1 MEGWPWRR
9 REGHGR
15 RWGERKT
22 GRTFWLVMRG
32 WDKGE
37 EEGERE
43 RDEGRSTVIRRVGE
57 RLDPTEHGER
67 DSRGIRE
74 C

>member
-1 MEGWPWRR
+1 
-9 REGHGR
+9 
-15 RWGERKT
+15 
-22 GRTFWLVMRG
+22 MRG

-67 DSRGIRE
+67 DSGGIRE

>member
-1 MEGWPWRR
+1 
-9 REGHGR
+9 
-15 RWGERKT
+15 
-22 GRTFWLVMRG
+22 MRG

-57 RLDPTEHGER
+57 RLDSTEHGER